1 MFPAFCCSK
10 QYHLEHIFA
19 TLLVHTNRN
28 AFSLYTLEEYW
39 VRCIAS
45 LHLKRDNVHLS
56 NMFTHISHLLQHS
69 VKFCFLYPSSVY
81 KFWQSCRDEMVSV
94 ILICISLISHKKE
107 HLCICLWVISYFLFS
122 EMLAP
127 SLVQFFF
134 ALFGLSF
141 SFWSLDI
148 KPLLIMVFPEMLF
161 PFLIGNNILF
171 LKYNLHTT
179 NSTNLRA

>member
-1 MFPAFCCSK
+1 MHSVSIPERSC
-10 QYHLEHIFA
+10 
-19 TLLVHTNRN
+19 
-28 AFSLYTLEEYW
+28 W

-56 NMFTHISHLLQHS
+56 NMFTHISHFPQHS
-69 VKFCFLYPSSVY
+69 VKFCFLYPFSVH
-81 KFWQSCRDEMVSV
+81 KFCQSCRNEMVSV

-107 HLCICLWVISYFLFS
+107 YFCICLWAISYFLFS
-122 EMLAP
+122 EMLAL

-134 ALFGLSF
+134 SLFGLSF

-148 KPLLIMVFPEMLF
+148 KPLLIMVFPEILF

-171 LKYNLHTT
+171 LKYNLHAT
-179 NSTNLRA
+179 NSTNLHA